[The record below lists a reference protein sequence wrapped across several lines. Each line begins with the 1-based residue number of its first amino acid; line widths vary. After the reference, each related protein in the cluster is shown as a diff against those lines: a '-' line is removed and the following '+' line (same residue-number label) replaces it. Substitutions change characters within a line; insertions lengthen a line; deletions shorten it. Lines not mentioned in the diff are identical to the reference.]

1 MTETARKETLEHIR
15 QLVAFNTV
23 SDQPNREL
31 VDYLATV
38 LDDLGFEIRLEPSA
52 NTEKANL
59 IARLGPDVPDGLM
72 LAGHTDVVPV
82 AGQNWSADPFIAR
95 IQDGKVYGRG
105 TCDMKGF
112 IAVVLS
118 VLPCITL
125 KELQRPLHLAFTF
138 DEEVGCF
145 GAHTIAPILAGIHN
159 PPTRCIVGEP
169 TSMALVAGHK
179 GKLSMDCAVQGTEG
193 HSAFSNTG
201 VNAVEIA
208 AELVTR
214 LRHIQARIRKSGPF
228 DTRFDPPYT
237 TVHTGL
243 LQGGTA
249 RNIVPK
255 NCRFEFEVRNLPGH
269 DPQGILAELGEL
281 IRQELLPEI
290 QSISTGANI
299 DMHTQSDIPGLMAD
313 IDTPWMQ
320 RLMRTTRQNAPK
332 YVSFATEGGL
342 YQSGGINTIIC
353 GPGNIEQA
361 HKADEYIE
369 IAQLVACEKF
379 LSRIIGDTLY
389 PHTCP

>member
-105 TCDMKGF
+105 ACDMKGF
-112 IAVVLS
+112 IAVILS
-118 VLPCITL
+118 VLPAITL
-125 KELQRPLHLAFTF
+125 KELQRPLHLAFTC

-145 GAHTIAPILAGIHN
+145 GAGAIAPILAGIHN
-159 PPTRCIVGEP
+159 PPTKCIVGEP

-193 HSAFSNTG
+193 HSAFNNTG

-214 LRHIQARIRKSGPF
+214 LRRIQARIRKSGPF

-243 LQGGTA
+243 LQGVRHGTLF
-249 RNIVPK
+249 RKIVDLNLKCATFPGTIH
-255 NCRFEFEVRNLPGH
+255 RASWRNL
-269 DPQGILAELGEL
+269 
-281 IRQELLPEI
+281 
-290 QSISTGANI
+290 AN
-299 DMHTQSDIPGLMAD
+299 
-313 IDTPWMQ
+313 
-320 RLMRTTRQNAPK
+320 
-332 YVSFATEGGL
+332 
-342 YQSGGINTIIC
+342 
-353 GPGNIEQA
+353 
-361 HKADEYIE
+361 
-369 IAQLVACEKF
+369 
-379 LSRIIGDTLY
+379 
-389 PHTCP
+389 